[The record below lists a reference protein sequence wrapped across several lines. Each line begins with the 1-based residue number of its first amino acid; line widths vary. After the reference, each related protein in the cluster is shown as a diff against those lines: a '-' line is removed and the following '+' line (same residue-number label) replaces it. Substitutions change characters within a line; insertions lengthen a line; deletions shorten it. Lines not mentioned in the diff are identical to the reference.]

1 MPRRQSRNNQPAV
14 YNSTAPTLADGDD
27 SGLNVDSSGNLKNTN
42 ATLLAGED
50 LTNNVLNVR
59 RPMTYT
65 NISADTLIKTGAGV
79 VSGFI
84 VNSHTSGTLKL
95 WDNTS
100 AATTV
105 LLNTITFAAGSGIMI
120 DLGADVQFST
130 GLYADI
136 GGTIDLT
143 IFWK

>member
-1 MPRRQSRNNQPAV
+1 LDWVIRIRDYPPQFLTTKGNDMTTVSAGRI
-14 YNSTAPTLADGDD
+14 LDD
-27 SGLNVDSSGNLKNTN
+27 NGYETQTQG
-42 ATLLAGED
+42 TLLAGED
-50 LTNNVLNVR
+50 LTNNVLNTR

-65 NISADTLIKTGAGV
+65 NLSASALIKTGAGV

-105 LLNTITFAAGSGIMI
+105 LTNTITFAAGSGIVVNFGSDI
-120 DLGADVQFST
+120 QFST
-130 GLYADI
+130 GLYATI
-136 GGTIDLT
+136 GGTADIT